1 MRAFVSTLEDIRV
14 RVLGPVEISGPH
26 GPVALRGRGH
36 RTLLAR
42 LALRPGQPVASSALI
57 DALWDEAPP
66 TAPKT
71 LRSHVAHM
79 RRDLRAA
86 DVLNMIVTRDPG
98 YLLRTPPF
106 SVDVVRFES
115 LARRGHQAFVS
126 GDPRAAADQLHAA
139 LSLWRGDAL
148 DDCRQGQWV
157 RQECARLGDARLDAR
172 EDLIG
177 AELALGRH
185 GEVLGE
191 LSGLVAA
198 HPFRERLWELLML
211 ALYRS
216 GRQAEALATF
226 RRARST
232 LVEQLGVE
240 PGTRL
245 RRLENAIL
253 AEEPVDEPPVS
264 VQAVATGLPAEL
276 TSFVDREEELAKL
289 GGMFAGGRLVTLA
302 GTGGVGKSRL
312 ALRCAGQL
320 SASTQSGVRLVELA
334 GLNDRALV
342 PHAVAEALGV
352 RDQSG
357 RSPVDV
363 LVDVLRDQDMLVVLD
378 NCEHLLDACADFVS
392 VLLKG
397 CPRLLVLV
405 TSRQPLGVEGEQVL
419 VVPPMP
425 VEHAAMRLFAE
436 RARAVVADF
445 EVTPEN
451 VRTVAD
457 LCQRLDGIPLA
468 IELATL
474 VLRTLSPEQ
483 ILSRLDDRF
492 GLLSGARRGVM
503 ARHQTMRAAVE
514 WSFELCTPA
523 ERALWSRLSVFAG
536 SFDLEAVEHVCG
548 GEDVLSLVARLVDK
562 SVLASQPVGGVV
574 RYRLLET
581 LRQFGSDQLIAT
593 GALDGLR
600 RKHLAWFE
608 RLATWGEREWFGPN
622 QALVFSRIHGER
634 ANFRAA
640 LEFCLDSDVAAGLRL
655 AGTLWYYWVGCG
667 VFAEGRRWL
676 DALLRKAYAGV
687 ERNKAL
693 WVNGYVATLQGDTA
707 AAVTM
712 LDECRSQSVDVV
724 ALAYATYVRG
734 AAAVFNDDLPTA
746 SELFAA
752 ANESLTGLGQLDS
765 NVVMTKV
772 GLAMT
777 VAFAGDLP
785 AAVAL
790 AQEAHAAAEH
800 YGEQWA
806 LAYAHY
812 VLGFAACLEGAMG
825 QAVAHAKKCLAIKQ
839 TFNDLLG
846 IALSVEL
853 LALLAALSGEAEH
866 AARLLGAAAGIW
878 PRVGVPLF
886 GSRNFAAPHEQC
898 EQLARSA
905 LGDHAY
911 HQAHTAGARLT
922 IDQAVTMALD
932 PTDSHPTPART

>member
-1 MRAFVSTLEDIRV
+1 MSDDIRV
-14 RVLGPVEISGPH
+14 RVLGPVEIAGPQ
-26 GPVALRGRGH
+26 GPVTLRGRGH

-57 DALWDEAPP
+57 DALWDQAPP

-98 YLLRTPPF
+98 YLLRIPPF

-115 LARRGHQAFVS
+115 LARRGHQALSS
-126 GDPRAAADQLHAA
+126 GDHRAAADQLQAA
-139 LSLWRGDAL
+139 LALWRGDAL
-148 DDCRQGQWV
+148 GDCRQGQWV
-157 RQECARLGDARLDAR
+157 RQEASRLGDARLDAH

-191 LSGLVAA
+191 LAGLVVA
-198 HPFRERLWELLML
+198 HPFRERLWEQLML

-245 RRLENAIL
+245 RSLESAIL
-253 AEEPVDEPPVS
+253 ADEPVQEPPVS
-264 VQAVATGLPAEL
+264 LQAVVSVGLPAEL
-276 TSFVDREEELAKL
+276 TSFVGREEELAKL

-320 SASTQSGVRLVELA
+320 AASVQGGVRLVELA
-334 GLNDRALV
+334 GLRDRALV

-363 LVDVLRDQDMLVVLD
+363 LVDVLRDRDVLVVLD
-378 NCEHLLDACADFVS
+378 NCEHLLEACADFVTA
-392 VLLKG
+392 LLRG
-397 CPRLLVLV
+397 CPRLLMLV

-419 VVPPMP
+419 IVPPMP

-436 RARAVVADF
+436 RARDAVLDF
-445 EVTPEN
+445 EVTADN
-451 VRTVAD
+451 VRIVEN
-457 LCQRLDGIPLA
+457 LCRRLDGIPLA

-474 VLRTLSPEQ
+474 VLRTLSPSQ
-483 ILSRLDDRF
+483 LLSRLDDRF
-492 GLLSGARRGVM
+492 ALLSGARRGVM
-503 ARHQTMRAAVE
+503 ARHQTIRAAVE

-523 ERALWSRLSVFAG
+523 ERLLWSQLSVFAG
-536 SFDLEAVEHVCG
+536 SFDLEAVEQVCG
-548 GEDVLSLVARLVDK
+548 GDYVLSLVARLVDK
-562 SVLASQPVGGVV
+562 SVLSSQTVGGVV

-581 LRQFGSDQLIAT
+581 LRQFGAEQLLA
-593 GALDGLR
+593 DGFTETLR
-600 RKHLAWFE
+600 RRHLAWCQ
-608 RLATWGEREWFGPN
+608 RLASWGEKEWFGPN
-622 QALVFSRIHGER
+622 QAVVFTRIHLDR
-634 ANFRAA
+634 ANLRAA
-640 LEFCLDSDVAAGLRL
+640 LEFGLESDPAAGLRL
-655 AGTLWYYWVGCG
+655 AGTLWFYWIGCG

-676 DALLRKAYAGV
+676 DALLGLPFRGY
-687 ERNKAL
+687 ERHKAL
-693 WVNGYVATLQGDTA
+693 WVNGYVATLQGDTPA
-707 AAVTM
+707 AIGM
-712 LDECRSQSVDVV
+712 LDECRAQSDDLV
-724 ALAYATYVRG
+724 AVAYSIYVRG
-734 AAAVFNDDLPTA
+734 AAAIFTDDLVAGTA
-746 SELFAA
+746 LFAE
-752 ANESLTGLGQLDS
+752 ANQRLTGLGQLDS

-772 GLAMT
+772 ALAMT
-777 VAFAGDLP
+777 VAFTGDLP
-785 AAVAL
+785 TTVAL
-790 AQEAHAAAEH
+790 AQDAHAVAEQH
-800 YGEQWA
+800 GEQWA

-812 VLGFAACLEGAMG
+812 VLGFAACLQGALG

-853 LALLAALSGEAEH
+853 LALLAAMVGEAER
-866 AARLLGAAAGIW
+866 AAQLLGAVAGIW
-878 PRVGVPLF
+878 PHVGVPLF

-898 EQLARSA
+898 EQLARQA
-905 LGDHAY
+905 LGDRGYELAF
-911 HQAHTAGARLT
+911 AVGSRLS
-922 IDQAVTMALD
+922 IDDAVALGL
-932 PTDSHPTPART
+932 A

>member
-1 MRAFVSTLEDIRV
+1 MRGFVSTLEDIRV
-14 RVLGPVEISGPH
+14 RVLGPVEINGPN

-57 DALWDEAPP
+57 DALWDQAPP

-115 LARRGHQAFVS
+115 LARRGRQALS
-126 GDPRAAADQLHAA
+126 AGDHRAAADQLQAA
-139 LSLWRGDAL
+139 LALWRGDAL
-148 DDCRQGQWV
+148 DDCRPGQWV
-157 RQECARLGDARLDAR
+157 RQEAARLGDARLDAQ
-172 EDLIG
+172 EDLIA

-185 GEVLGE
+185 SEVLGE
-191 LSGLVAA
+191 LSGLVVS

-216 GRQAEALATF
+216 GRQAEALAAF

-232 LVEQLGVE
+232 LVEQLGLE

-245 RRLENAIL
+245 RRLESAIL
-253 AEEPVDEPPVS
+253 AEEPVQEPPVS
-264 VQAVATGLPAEL
+264 LPAVASGLPAEL
-276 TSFVDREEELAKL
+276 TSFIGRDEELAKL
-289 GGMFAGGRLVTLA
+289 GGMFAGGRLVTLV

-312 ALRCAGQL
+312 ALRSAGQL
-320 SASTQSGVRLVELA
+320 AASMRGGVRLVELA
-334 GLNDRALV
+334 GLRDRALV
-342 PHAVAEALGV
+342 PHAVAEALDV

-363 LVDVLRDQDMLVVLD
+363 LADVLRDRDVLVVLD
-378 NCEHLLDACADFVS
+378 NCEHLLDACADFVAAM
-392 VLLKG
+392 LRR

-419 VVPPMP
+419 IVPPMP

-436 RARAVVADF
+436 RAGAVVADF
-445 EVTPEN
+445 AVTADN
-451 VRTVAD
+451 VRVVEN
-457 LCQRLDGIPLA
+457 LCRRLDGIPLA
-468 IELATL
+468 IELSTL

-492 GLLSGARRGVM
+492 ALLSGARRGVM

-514 WSFELCTPA
+514 WSFELCTPE
-523 ERALWSRLSVFAG
+523 ERDLWSRLSVFAG

-548 GEDVLSLVARLVDK
+548 GDFSQVARLVDK
-562 SVLASQPVGGVV
+562 SVLSSQTVGGVV

-581 LRQFGSDQLIAT
+581 LRQFGSDQLLADGAT
-593 GALDGLR
+593 ESLL
-600 RKHLAWFE
+600 RKHLAWCQ
-608 RLATWGEREWFGPN
+608 RLAEWGEREWFGPN
-622 QALVFSRIHGER
+622 QALVFSRIHADR
-634 ANFRAA
+634 ANVRAA
-640 LEFCLDSDVAAGLRL
+640 LEFCLEHAPAAGLRL
-655 AGTLWYYWVGCG
+655 AGTLWFYWIGCG

-676 DALLRKAYAGV
+676 DALLRLPYRGV

-707 AAVTM
+707 AALTM
-712 LDECRSQSVDVV
+712 LDECRAQADDRV
-724 ALAYATYVRG
+724 ALAYATFVRG
-734 AAAVFNDDLPTA
+734 VVAVFTDDLSA
-746 SELFAA
+746 GSSLLAE
-752 ANESLTGLGQLDS
+752 ANQVLTGLGELNS

-772 GLAMT
+772 ALAMT
-777 VAFAGDLP
+777 VAFGGDLP

-790 AQEAHAAAEH
+790 AQEAHAVSEH
-800 YGEQWA
+800 HGEQWA
-806 LAYAHY
+806 LAFAHY
-812 VLGFAACLEGAMG
+812 VLGFIACLQGALG
-825 QAVAHAKKCLAIKQ
+825 QAAAHAKKCLAVKQ

-846 IALSVEL
+846 IAISVEL
-853 LALLAALSGEAEH
+853 LALLAALSGDSSR
-866 AARLLGAAAGIW
+866 AAKLLGAAAAIW

-898 EQLARSA
+898 EQLARQA
-905 LGDHAY
+905 LGDTPFDLAY
-911 HQAHTAGARLT
+911 TAGTRLS
-922 IDQAVTMALD
+922 IDHAVTLAL
-932 PTDSHPTPART
+932 TS